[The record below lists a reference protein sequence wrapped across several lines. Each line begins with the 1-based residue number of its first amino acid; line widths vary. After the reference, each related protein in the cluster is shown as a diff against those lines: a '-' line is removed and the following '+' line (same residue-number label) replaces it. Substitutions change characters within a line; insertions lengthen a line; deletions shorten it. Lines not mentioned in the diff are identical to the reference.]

1 MKCALKIKEIEEDE
15 KLSLKL
21 QDVNAKL
28 IERLKV
34 MNSRIEELNIC
45 KTDIE

>member
-34 MNSRIEELNIC
+34 MISCVEELNIG
-45 KTDIE
+45 